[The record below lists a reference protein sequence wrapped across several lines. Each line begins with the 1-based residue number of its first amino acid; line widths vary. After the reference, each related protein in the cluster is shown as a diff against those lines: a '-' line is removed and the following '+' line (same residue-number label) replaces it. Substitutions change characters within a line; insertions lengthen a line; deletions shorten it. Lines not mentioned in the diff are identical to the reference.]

1 MINMILTETALAEI
15 DKTETRLK
23 LALELKVTEQAVI
36 RYIKE
41 NKYNGPLTKAAAQ
54 KVIMQET
61 NFNFS
66 EILTESP
73 IKSIS

>member
-1 MINMILTETALAEI
+1 MILTETALSEI

-41 NKYNGPLTKAAAQ
+41 NKHNGPLTKAAAQ

-73 IKSIS
+73 IKSMS